1 MFKRT
6 YLRVTIIMLVVFFT
20 LSFGLA
26 DYNAYMYIHVN
37 TMSIRDRERKWEDN
51 GGREGARAWDKYSV
65 KTEVKLNVSFSDC
78 T

>member
-1 MFKRT
+1 MISTTVEMFKRT

-37 TMSIRDRERKWEDN
+37 TMSIYHQRQREKVGRQW
-51 GGREGARAWDKYSV
+51 REGGSQGMGQVLSED
-65 KTEVKLNVSFSDC
+65 
-78 T
+78 